1 MADAKAVAELSA
13 QFGSFG
19 RLLGAELDG
28 LTEDQLDWSSDRYEW
43 AGWSIRNNVSHMAS
57 LMIRWPL
64 LRMGPVLFPD
74 GKPVLDEQN
83 LLMESK
89 YDRRLDD
96 DVYWDAPVLQDKLSQ
111 ALAMTQDILAR
122 DSSEGVLDLE
132 ATVDFGGSFERHPEM
147 YPGEV
152 RKGDGD
158 PPLWHVKVGAVMR
171 HMYYELVTHLF
182 NVQRL
187 KRAQGLQSSVSIP
200 EVGYWMLP
208 EWDRSEP

>member
-1 MADAKAVAELSA
+1 MADAKAVAELSS

-19 RLLGAELDG
+19 QLLGAELDG

-96 DVYWDAPVLQDKLSQ
+96 DIFWDAAVLQDKLSQ
-111 ALAMTQDILAR
+111 ALVMAQDILAR
-122 DSSEGVLDLE
+122 DSAEGVLELE
-132 ATVDFGGSFERHPEM
+132 ATVDFGGAFERHAEM
-147 YPGEV
+147 YAGEV
-152 RKGDGD
+152 RKGEGD
-158 PPLWHVKVGAVMR
+158 PVLWHVKVGAVMR
-171 HMYYELVTHLF
+171 HMYYEIVTHLY
-182 NVQRL
+182 NIQRL
-187 KRAQGLQSSVSIP
+187 KRAQGLQAAVSLP